1 MFEEPGDV
9 ADQRLVCSDDVFMS
23 VQEVTP
29 NCLRRYTE
37 PTNRGSEPPVSELQ
51 SNRRP
56 RRRPPRQL
64 TAPWPRTCSRRWEG
78 QSEAPALLRPD
89 PTHTQ
94 KLLCASR
101 APVFT
106 ALTPVSTPLR
116 RLPDIDDLI
125 YSRICVA
132 CN

>member
-51 SNRRP
+51 SNRRGS
-56 RRRPPRQL
+56 
-64 TAPWPRTCSRRWEG
+64 TA
-78 QSEAPALLRPD
+78 APAAHGTVAQNLLQTLGETRRVNLKP
-89 PTHTQ
+89 PPCSALIPHTHRSSSVHPELQ
-94 KLLCASR
+94 YLLPSPPFPLLCG
-101 APVFT
+101 VCQI
-106 ALTPVSTPLR
+106 LM
-116 RLPDIDDLI
+116 I
-125 YSRICVA
+125 
-132 CN
+132 